1 MQLADI
7 PLLSGQ
13 EYASSRGREGMSS
26 EQFPDMV
33 KLLTFPCVRYSGHE
47 MYVTITRIIIIIII
61 EVHRLFSPGGG
72 GGGGFAGSVCCGGGG
87 GLGTDGDGAIALAVA
102 CSSLLGPTS
111 LLRNSTD

>member
-1 MQLADI
+1 
-7 PLLSGQ
+7 
-13 EYASSRGREGMSS
+13 
-26 EQFPDMV
+26 MV

-47 MYVTITRIIIIIII
+47 MYVTITRIIIIIIII

-102 CSSLLGPTS
+102 CSSLLGPTFCLECCGMPVAKVGS
-111 LLRNSTD
+111 NAKLEQKGTELNATRE